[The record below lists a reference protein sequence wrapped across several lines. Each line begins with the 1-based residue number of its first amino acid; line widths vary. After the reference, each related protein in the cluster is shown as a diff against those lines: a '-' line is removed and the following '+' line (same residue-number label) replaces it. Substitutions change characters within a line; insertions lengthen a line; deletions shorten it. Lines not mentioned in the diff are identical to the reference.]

1 MKNEKILVLLKG
13 LSIKEL
19 GAEIGRRKGI
29 EHGKIQISFHKGT
42 PSEYMQV
49 DMSVPTEDILPIELA
64 KLS

>member
-1 MKNEKILVLLKG
+1 MKNEKILALLKG

-29 EHGKIQISFHKGT
+29 KHGKIQISFHKGA

-49 DMSVPTEDILPIELA
+49 DVSVPTDDILPVELI